1 MLDIILIIVLT
12 VIFYL
17 IIRRRREKKEK
28 ECSTVTSTCDADSV
42 DGQSKLDKTWL
53 LIKDNFWIIA
63 AIVVFLALLL
73 FSQLENKYRNVG
85 HVTKPVP
92 TIPCADYPPTGLKT
106 VELKE
111 VPDSDRTVKLIL
123 KHDNIDPQDARF
135 FQVARFDI
143 NNDGK
148 DDIAYTC
155 LGYSGSCGCSWNF
168 LLNKGDGKYEASRY
182 SIGCTG
188 ETLEFAE
195 ETINGMRI
203 PYFEGR
209 KLEYEVSKP
218 TISDAL

>member
-53 LIKDNFWIIA
+53 LIKDNFWIISA
-63 AIVVFLALLL
+63 VVLILATIIT
-73 FSQLENKYRNVG
+73 SQLGTEYKSAEQ
-85 HVTKPVP
+85 VTKPVT
-92 TIPCADYPPTGLKT
+92 TIPDADYPPTGLKT

-135 FQVARFDI
+135 FYVARFDI

-182 SIGCTG
+182 IIDCTG
-188 ETLEFAE
+188 EKLEFAE
-195 ETINGMRI
+195 ATVNGMRI
-203 PYFEGR
+203 PYFNR
-209 KLEYEVSKP
+209 KKLEYMA
-218 TISDAL
+218 ISAYN

>member
-1 MLDIILIIVLT
+1 LDIILIIVLT

-123 KHDNIDPQDARF
+123 KHDNIDRKMQGF
-135 FQVARFDI
+135 FRLQGSTLTTM
-143 NNDGK
+143 GK
-148 DDIAYTC
+148 MI
-155 LGYSGSCGCSWNF
+155 LHI
-168 LLNKGDGKYEASRY
+168 L
-182 SIGCTG
+182 
-188 ETLEFAE
+188 
-195 ETINGMRI
+195 
-203 PYFEGR
+203 
-209 KLEYEVSKP
+209 V
-218 TISDAL
+218 